1 MNATEAPLGLATAAD
16 AGPIARMARDEIERG
31 LGWRWQPPAIARL
44 IAAENTT
51 VLCARQTLGDDAAKD
66 GELPL
71 AGFGVMEFGERQA
84 HLVLL
89 AVAPRLRRQ
98 GVASRILAWL
108 EKSAR
113 TAGLTE
119 VLLEVRADNRGAQRF
134 YATFGFRR
142 RRYLPGFYQGR
153 EAAYR
158 MAKALVDG
166 TDDGRR

>member
-51 VLCARQTLGDDAAKD
+51 VLCARDAGDTPFKAA
-66 GELPL
+66 GQPRL
-71 AGFGVMEFGERQA
+71 AGFGVMEFGEREA

-89 AVAPRLRRQ
+89 AVSPGVRRQ
-98 GVASRILAWL
+98 GLAKRLLAWL

-113 TAGLTE
+113 TAGLVE
-119 VLLEVRADNRGAQRF
+119 IQLEVRTRNRGAQRF
-134 YATFGFRR
+134 YAAQGYERHG
-142 RRYLPGFYQGR
+142 YLPGFYRGR
-153 EAAYR
+153 ESAYR
-158 MAKALVDG
+158 MVKALTPTNG
-166 TDDGRR
+166 